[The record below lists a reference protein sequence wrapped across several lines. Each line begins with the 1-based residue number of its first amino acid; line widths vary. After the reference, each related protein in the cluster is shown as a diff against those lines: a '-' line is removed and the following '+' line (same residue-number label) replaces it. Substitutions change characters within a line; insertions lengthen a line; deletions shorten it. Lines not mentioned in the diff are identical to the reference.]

1 MTSRIPPRIGIFMSP
16 LARYVTRG
24 GEPGQ
29 STISCFLGGA
39 AGAQEGLDLVG
50 GAGRGEEI
58 ALAHAAA
65 AVGEELALRVVLD
78 AFRDHLEIQAA
89 GERDEGAREPRALAV
104 ARHAGD
110 ELPVDAYRVDVQ

>member
-1 MTSRIPPRIGIFMSP
+1 MTTRSGGAAITPSRGMRI
-16 LARYVTRG
+16 RG
-24 GEPGQ
+24 EL
-29 STISCFLGGA
+29 SRA

-65 AVGEELALRVVLD
+65 AVGEKLALRVVLD
-78 AFRDHLEIQAA
+78 ALRHHLEVQAA
-89 GERDEGAREPRALAV
+89 GERDEGAREPRALGI

-110 ELPVDAYRVDVQ
+110 QLP